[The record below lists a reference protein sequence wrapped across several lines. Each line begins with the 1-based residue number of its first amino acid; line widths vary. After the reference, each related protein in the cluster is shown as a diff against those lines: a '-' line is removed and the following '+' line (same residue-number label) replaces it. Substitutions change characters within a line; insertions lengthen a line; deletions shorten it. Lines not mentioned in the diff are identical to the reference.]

1 MFFVFIQ
8 PQKYTAVLSKTGI
21 FNNFSRIFTTA
32 TLLHSGSFP
41 LQHES
46 STNNA
51 IFWQKFYLLPKFGSG
66 KNFLCSIIINH
77 NIMARNYFNRYI
89 WLIDLIQRSGYISFE
104 EINRAWQRS
113 SLNRNGERLSER
125 TFFNHKDAIF
135 DTFGIE
141 IKCDRSLGYYI
152 NNEEDVES
160 DSLKNWMLQSLSL
173 NSIMNEGSD
182 LRDRIICEDIPS
194 SQKWLPDIMAA
205 MRDGKKLTM
214 TYQSFWKNTSH
225 TYDVSPYCLKL
236 FKQRW
241 YMLAK
246 SDAYKEPRI
255 YALDR
260 ILDLKQ
266 TKTSFKLPKGFE
278 PKDVFRKLFGVIL
291 DNGPVEEVIIRV
303 SDDQV
308 KYYRTLPLHHSQEE
322 GESGD
327 GYTEFRYRLVPTFD
341 FCRELLSKGMYV
353 EVMSP
358 VWLRKEIANELRQT
372 VKMYND
378 VPDEE

>member
-1 MFFVFIQ
+1 
-8 PQKYTAVLSKTGI
+8 
-21 FNNFSRIFTTA
+21 
-32 TLLHSGSFP
+32 
-41 LQHES
+41 
-46 STNNA
+46 
-51 IFWQKFYLLPKFGSG
+51 
-66 KNFLCSIIINH
+66 
-77 NIMARNYFNRYI
+77 MARNYFNRYI

-104 EINRAWQRS
+104 EIDRAWQRS
-113 SLNRNGERLSER
+113 SLNPKGRAIGRS
-125 TFFNHKDAIF
+125 FFNHKDAILE
-135 DTFGIE
+135 TFGIE

-152 NNEEDVES
+152 NNEDDVES
-160 DSLKNWMLQSLSL
+160 DTLKNWMLQSLSL
-173 NSIMNEGSD
+173 NSIMNEGAD

-205 MRDGKKLTM
+205 MRDGKKLFM
-214 TYQSFWKNTSH
+214 TYQSFWKNTSN

-266 TKTSFKLPKGFE
+266 TKTSFKLPKGYE

-341 FCRELLSKGMYV
+341 FVRELLSKGMYA

-358 VWLRKEIANELRQT
+358 QWLRREVANELRMT
-372 VKMYND
+372 VRMYDD
-378 VPDEE
+378 VPNEEK

>member
-1 MFFVFIQ
+1 
-8 PQKYTAVLSKTGI
+8 
-21 FNNFSRIFTTA
+21 
-32 TLLHSGSFP
+32 
-41 LQHES
+41 
-46 STNNA
+46 
-51 IFWQKFYLLPKFGSG
+51 
-66 KNFLCSIIINH
+66 
-77 NIMARNYFNRYI
+77 MARNYFNRYI
-89 WLIDLIQRSGYISFE
+89 WLIDLIQRSGHISFE
-104 EINRAWQRS
+104 DIDRSWQRS
-113 SLNRNGERLSER
+113 SLNPNGERLSER

-214 TYQSFWKNTSH
+214 TYQSFWKNCSH

-246 SDAYKEPRI
+246 SEAYKEPRI

-260 ILDLKQ
+260 VLDLKQ
-266 TKTSFKLPKGFE
+266 TKSSFKLPKRFD
-278 PKDVFRKLFGVIL
+278 PKEVFRKLFGVIL

-322 GESGD
+322 GES
-327 GYTEFRYRLVPTFD
+327 
-341 FCRELLSKGMYV
+341 
-353 EVMSP
+353 
-358 VWLRKEIANELRQT
+358 
-372 VKMYND
+372 
-378 VPDEE
+378 

>member
-1 MFFVFIQ
+1 
-8 PQKYTAVLSKTGI
+8 
-21 FNNFSRIFTTA
+21 
-32 TLLHSGSFP
+32 
-41 LQHES
+41 
-46 STNNA
+46 
-51 IFWQKFYLLPKFGSG
+51 
-66 KNFLCSIIINH
+66 
-77 NIMARNYFNRYI
+77 MAKNYFNRYV
-89 WLIDLIQRSGYISFE
+89 WLVSLIQRYGYITLK
-104 EINRAWQRS
+104 EINYQWTRS
-113 SLNRNGERLSER
+113 SLNDDGDEMPER
-125 TFFNHKDAIF
+125 TFFHHRDAIESMF
-135 DTFGIE
+135 DIS
-141 IKCDRSLGYYI
+141 IKCDRSRGYYI
-152 NNEEDVES
+152 ENTDDLAN
-160 DSLKNWMLQSLSL
+160 DSIKNWMLQSLSL
-173 NSIMNEGSD
+173 NSIMNEGAD

-341 FCRELLSKGMYV
+341 FVRELLSKGMYA

-358 VWLRKEIANELRQT
+358 QWLRREVANELRMT
-372 VKMYND
+372 VRMYDD
-378 VPDEE
+378 VPNEEI

>member
-1 MFFVFIQ
+1 
-8 PQKYTAVLSKTGI
+8 
-21 FNNFSRIFTTA
+21 
-32 TLLHSGSFP
+32 
-41 LQHES
+41 
-46 STNNA
+46 
-51 IFWQKFYLLPKFGSG
+51 
-66 KNFLCSIIINH
+66 
-77 NIMARNYFNRYI
+77 MARNYFNRYI
-89 WLIDLIQRSGYISFE
+89 WLIDLIQRSGHITSE
-104 EINRAWQRS
+104 EIKRAWQRS
-113 SLNRNGERLSER
+113 SLNPNGKRLNER
-125 TFFNHKDAIF
+125 TFFNHKEAILE
-135 DTFGIE
+135 TFGIE

-152 NNEEDVES
+152 SNEDDVET

-182 LRDRIICEDIPS
+182 LRDRIICEDITS

-205 MRDGKKLTM
+205 MRDGKKLSM
-214 TYQSFWKNTSH
+214 TYQCFWKNTSH

-260 ILDLKQ
+260 VLDLKQ

-291 DNGPVEEVIIRV
+291 DNGPVEEVVIRV
-303 SDDQV
+303 SEDQV
-308 KYYRTLPLHHSQEE
+308 KYYRTLPLHNSQEE
-322 GESGD
+322 GESTD
-327 GYTEFRYRLVPTFD
+327 AYTEFRYKLVPTFD
-341 FCRELLSKGMYV
+341 VVRELLSKGMYA

-358 VWLRKEIANELRQT
+358 QWLRREVAYELRQA
-372 VKMYND
+372 VKMYDD
-378 VPDEE
+378 VPYEEE

>member
-1 MFFVFIQ
+1 
-8 PQKYTAVLSKTGI
+8 
-21 FNNFSRIFTTA
+21 
-32 TLLHSGSFP
+32 
-41 LQHES
+41 
-46 STNNA
+46 
-51 IFWQKFYLLPKFGSG
+51 
-66 KNFLCSIIINH
+66 
-77 NIMARNYFNRYI
+77 MARNYFNRYI
-89 WLIDLIQRSGYISFE
+89 WLIDLIQRSGHISFE
-104 EINRAWQRS
+104 EINRAWQYS
-113 SLNRNGERLSER
+113 SLNPNGERLSER

-194 SQKWLPDIMAA
+194 SQKWLPDIITA

-214 TYQSFWKNTSH
+214 TYQSFWKNCSH

-246 SDAYKEPRI
+246 SEAYKEPRI

-266 TKTSFKLPKGFE
+266 TKTSFKLPKGFD

-291 DNGPVEEVIIRV
+291 DNGPVEEVVIRV
-303 SDDQV
+303 SEDQV
-308 KYYRTLPLHHSQEE
+308 KYYRTLPLHNSQEE
-322 GESGD
+322 GESTD
-327 GYTEFRYRLVPTFD
+327 AYTEFRYKLVPTFD
-341 FCRELLSKGMYV
+341 FVRELLSKGMYA

-358 VWLRKEIANELRQT
+358 QWLRREVANELRMA
-372 VKMYND
+372 VRMYDD
-378 VPDEE
+378 VQNEEI

>member
-1 MFFVFIQ
+1 
-8 PQKYTAVLSKTGI
+8 
-21 FNNFSRIFTTA
+21 
-32 TLLHSGSFP
+32 
-41 LQHES
+41 
-46 STNNA
+46 
-51 IFWQKFYLLPKFGSG
+51 
-66 KNFLCSIIINH
+66 
-77 NIMARNYFNRYI
+77 MARNYFNRYI
-89 WLIDLIQRSGYISFE
+89 WLVDVIQRSGHISLE
-104 EINRAWQRS
+104 DIDRAWRRS
-113 SLNRNGERLSER
+113 SLNPNGERLSER
-125 TFFNHKDAIF
+125 TFFNHKDAILE
-135 DTFGIE
+135 TFGIE

-152 NNEEDVES
+152 SNEDDVGT

-173 NSIMNEGSD
+173 NSIVNEGSD
-182 LRDRIICEDIPS
+182 LRDRIICEVIPS

-214 TYQSFWKNTSH
+214 TYQSFWKDCSH
-225 TYDVSPYCLKL
+225 TYDASPYCLKL

-246 SDAYKEPRI
+246 SEAYKEPRI

-260 ILDLKQ
+260 VLELKQ
-266 TKTSFKLPKGFE
+266 TNISFKLPKGFDPRE
-278 PKDVFRKLFGVIL
+278 VFRKIFGVIL

-341 FCRELLSKGMYV
+341 FVRELLSKGMYA

-358 VWLRKEIANELRQT
+358 QWLRREVANELRMT
-372 VKMYND
+372 VRMYDD
-378 VPDEE
+378 VPNEEI